1 MDAKKYTHFHRN
13 FQILSKNKISCKNHG
28 NNEDFCYFCQ
38 MPDYKRIFT
47 LFVAGKVDEFYH
59 ELYPGLI
66 AYACRELGDNLAYLA
81 EDCVQDA
88 VLQSYNKRRDFSTS
102 MAWYAYILK
111 CIFHAAVHQHRK
123 NESHATY
130 VESLSREHPEK
141 AIEADAL
148 EQETL
153 DRLYAAVESLP
164 EEYRQILR
172 MSFREGL
179 KNAEIA
185 ARLGVAE
192 ITVKKKKARILSLLS
207 ERMGDLPPAIV
218 LLLLETASR
227 INMRG

>member
-1 MDAKKYTHFHRN
+1 M
-13 FQILSKNKISCKNHG
+13 
-28 NNEDFCYFCQ
+28 
-38 MPDYKRIFT
+38 
-47 LFVAGKVDEFYH
+47 DEFYH

-88 VLQSYNKRRDFSTS
+88 VLQSYSKRKDFSTS

-111 CIFHAAVHQHRK
+111 CISHGAVHHHRK
-123 NESHATY
+123 NDSHATY
-130 VESLSREHPEK
+130 LDSLSRERPEK

-192 ITVKKKKARILSLLS
+192 ITVKKKKAKILALLS
-207 ERMGDLPPAIV
+207 ERMGGIPPAIV
-218 LLLLETASR
+218 LMLLETAPHIGGGVIVWVLYSYNNLYHHGKCNSLPR
-227 INMRG
+227 PTGGNCASDKRRG

>member
-1 MDAKKYTHFHRN
+1 MGAKKYTLFCRN
-13 FQILSKNKISCKNHG
+13 FKILSKKNKISCKNHG
-28 NNEDFCYFCQ
+28 NNEDFCYFCR

-88 VLQSYNKRRDFSTS
+88 VLQSYSKRKDFSTS

-111 CIFHAAVHQHRK
+111 CISHGAVHHHRK
-123 NESHATY
+123 IDSHTTY
-130 VESLSREHPEK
+130 LDSLSRERPEK

-192 ITVKKKKARILSLLS
+192 ITVKKKKAKILALLS
-207 ERMGDLPPAIV
+207 ERMGGIPPAIV
-218 LLLLETASR
+218 LMLL
-227 INMRG
+227 